1 MLKILQNVD
10 SKKVTQQNNIPVRI
24 TKENK
29 LTFSNIL
36 SEMFNF
42 YMNNTFPN
50 GFKNNDIQPVHKK
63 NDPFDKTKYRSIK
76 FYLFFESLGLY
87 NKIYEYIDTLL

>member
-1 MLKILQNVD
+1 MLQILQNVE

-36 SEMFNF
+36 SETFNF
-42 YMNNTFPN
+42 
-50 GFKNNDIQPVHKK
+50 
-63 NDPFDKTKYRSIK
+63 
-76 FYLFFESLGLY
+76 
-87 NKIYEYIDTLL
+87 

>member
-10 SKKVTQQNNIPVRI
+10 SKKVTQQNDIPVRI
-24 TKENK
+24 TKESK

-42 YMNNTFPN
+42 YMNNTSQMDLRTMIFSL
-50 GFKNNDIQPVHKK
+50 FIRKMILLIKQVI
-63 NDPFDKTKYRSIK
+63 DP
-76 FYLFFESLGLY
+76 
-87 NKIYEYIDTLL
+87 